1 MTSLD
6 PKIIMRE
13 KGIETAKPIHPA
25 SWFRDRRLQIYYRR
39 HVLERMTG
47 YPEVNDGAFQL
58 PDCRRLVR
66 NCWLSSLTDVF
77 GRRLRPYSHC
87 LWKIPG
93 YRSYRRFEREIAA
106 CRLSMWLRRS
116 GRWCW

>member
-47 YPEVNDGAFQL
+47 YPEVN
-58 PDCRRLVR
+58 P
-66 NCWLSSLTDVF
+66 T
-77 GRRLRPYSHC
+77 
-87 LWKIPG
+87 
-93 YRSYRRFEREIAA
+93 
-106 CRLSMWLRRS
+106 
-116 GRWCW
+116 

>member
-47 YPEVNDGAFQL
+47 KQEGTKLLLV
-58 PDCRRLVR
+58 CRRSAQSLAFCFPQPRFLPAKAVVR
-66 NCWLSSLTDVF
+66 LGVRELATF
-77 GRRLRPYSHC
+77 PT
-87 LWKIPG
+87 
-93 YRSYRRFEREIAA
+93 YR
-106 CRLSMWLRRS
+106 
-116 GRWCW
+116 

>member
-13 KGIETAKPIHPA
+13 KGIETANPIHPA
-25 SWFRDRRLQIYYRR
+25 SWFRHTRLQIYYRR

-58 PDCRRLVR
+58 PDCRPLVR
-66 NCWLSSLTDVF
+66 NCRSSSLTDVF
-77 GRRLRPYSHC
+77 GRRLRPYRHC

-93 YRSYRRFEREIAA
+93 YRSF
-106 CRLSMWLRRS
+106 RRS
-116 GRWCW
+116 ETETATCRPLTWLQTAARRCW

>member
-39 HVLERMTG
+39 HLLERMTANRKEPN
-47 YPEVNDGAFQL
+47 YFLFADDPPGASHPASRNHASCQRRQL
-58 PDCRRLVR
+58 SD
-66 NCWLSSLTDVF
+66 
-77 GRRLRPYSHC
+77 
-87 LWKIPG
+87 
-93 YRSYRRFEREIAA
+93 
-106 CRLSMWLRRS
+106 
-116 GRWCW
+116 

>member
-25 SWFRDRRLQIYYRR
+25 SWFRDTRLQIYYRR

-47 YPEVNDGAFQL
+47 YSEVIPINSTSPLL
-58 PDCRRLVR
+58 PACRPSVR
-66 NCWLSSLTDVF
+66 NRSPLFQSRGNALTLPRV
-77 GRRLRPYSHC
+77 S
-87 LWKIPG
+87 
-93 YRSYRRFEREIAA
+93 AA
-106 CRLSMWLRRS
+106 AFVQLQADTDRACPS
-116 GRWCW
+116 

>member
-25 SWFRDRRLQIYYRR
+25 SWFRHTRLQIYYRR

-58 PDCRRLVR
+58 PDCRLG
-66 NCWLSSLTDVF
+66 LSRWRG
-77 GRRLRPYSHC
+77 GRYA
-87 LWKIPG
+87 WG
-93 YRSYRRFEREIAA
+93 ERK
-106 CRLSMWLRRS
+106 SWGS
-116 GRWCW
+116 